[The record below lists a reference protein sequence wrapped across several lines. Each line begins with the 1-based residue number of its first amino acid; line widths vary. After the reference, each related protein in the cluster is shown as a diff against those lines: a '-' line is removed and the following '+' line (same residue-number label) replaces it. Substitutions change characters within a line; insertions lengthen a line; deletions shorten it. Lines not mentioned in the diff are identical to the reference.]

1 MKNKKHIVF
10 VLTSLRIG
18 GLELY
23 LLRFLESILKDK
35 KNYSFTILAR
45 NKSSAPELKKKFT
58 DLGINI
64 VEKDLSFYSVKSNF
78 QIYRF
83 LKQGNFST
91 ICDFSGHLSGP
102 VIFAGYFTGI
112 RNRITSYRE
121 SEPQYKPSILKSI
134 FRFMSLALIERFSTK
149 IISNSLTALKN
160 FHSWKNSKDR
170 YLVIPNGIKQMSK
183 VGIDEIEQFKKK
195 YKIPSNYFLV
205 GHVGS
210 FKPAKNHQ
218 TIIKTIKSINELNLK
233 VFFILCGSGT
243 QEAIANKSLKN
254 LICIDSLS
262 EIAILYQSLDLFY
275 FPSINEGQ
283 PNALLEAMSMDLNF
297 IASDIPSIK
306 ECIPHFAHEKLFN
319 ATDYEQHVSAIK
331 ASEEGKQE
339 SIKNLS
345 SFAMKKF
352 NAKKNYD
359 LFFDILK

>member
-1 MKNKKHIVF
+1 M
-10 VLTSLRIG
+10 
-18 GLELY
+18 
-23 LLRFLESILKDK
+23 
-35 KNYSFTILAR
+35 
-45 NKSSAPELKKKFT
+45 
-58 DLGINI
+58 
-64 VEKDLSFYSVKSNF
+64 KSNF

-102 VIFAGYFTGI
+102 VIFAGYFAGI

-134 FRFMSLALIERFSTK
+134 FRFMSLALIEIFYKNYLKLINCT
-149 IISNSLTALKN
+149 KN

-233 VFFILCGSGT
+233 VF
-243 QEAIANKSLKN
+243 
-254 LICIDSLS
+254 
-262 EIAILYQSLDLFY
+262 LFY
-275 FPSINEGQ
+275 AVVARKKQ
-283 PNALLEAMSMDLNF
+283 LQ
-297 IASDIPSIK
+297 IK
-306 ECIPHFAHEKLFN
+306 
-319 ATDYEQHVSAIK
+319 V
-331 ASEEGKQE
+331 
-339 SIKNLS
+339 
-345 SFAMKKF
+345 
-352 NAKKNYD
+352 
-359 LFFDILK
+359 